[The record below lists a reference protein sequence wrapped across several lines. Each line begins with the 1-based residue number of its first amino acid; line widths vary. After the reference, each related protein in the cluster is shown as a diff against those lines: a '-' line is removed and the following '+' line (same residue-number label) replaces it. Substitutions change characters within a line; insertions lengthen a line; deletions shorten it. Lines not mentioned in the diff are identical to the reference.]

1 MISNV
6 KDFLELALDYVA
18 DHMGKSMAA
27 LTMDAVRQ
35 ALKRRYIAKL
45 SMNSWREYANL
56 VLDRIK
62 YVGDGI
68 IKELNKDRIKLGMMD
83 MADQGSL
90 IRYFWFMRY
99 TKPGGQSSMGMTR
112 HVWTINRGIAYHP

>member
-45 SMNSWREYANL
+45 SMNS
-56 VLDRIK
+56 
-62 YVGDGI
+62 
-68 IKELNKDRIKLGMMD
+68 
-83 MADQGSL
+83 
-90 IRYFWFMRY
+90 
-99 TKPGGQSSMGMTR
+99 
-112 HVWTINRGIAYHP
+112 